1 MMTDVCQTEGEG
13 AATTPL
19 HPGRPADAVG
29 VAADL
34 PVRLGRDFY
43 EQPTLLVA
51 RDLLG
56 CWLVHDLP
64 DGRREGRIV
73 ETEAYVGSE
82 DLACHASRGRT
93 ARTEV
98 MFGPPGHAYVYLI
111 YGMYHCLNVVTEGVG
126 YPAAV
131 LIRAL
136 EPGSGVTLPANG
148 PGRLCRVLGID
159 RRHNGQDLVSSGL
172 FIERQAD
179 RLPDERVRITPR
191 IGVDYAGEWAAR
203 PWRFVVADSRH
214 LSVNRQRT

>member
-1 MMTDVCQTEGEG
+1 
-13 AATTPL
+13 
-19 HPGRPADAVG
+19 
-29 VAADL
+29 
-34 PVRLGRDFY
+34 
-43 EQPTLLVA
+43 
-51 RDLLG
+51 
-56 CWLVHDLP
+56 
-64 DGRREGRIV
+64 V
-73 ETEAYVGSE
+73 ETEAYVGTE

-203 PWRFVVADSRH
+203 PWRFVVADSCH
-214 LSVNRQRT
+214 LSVNRQRA